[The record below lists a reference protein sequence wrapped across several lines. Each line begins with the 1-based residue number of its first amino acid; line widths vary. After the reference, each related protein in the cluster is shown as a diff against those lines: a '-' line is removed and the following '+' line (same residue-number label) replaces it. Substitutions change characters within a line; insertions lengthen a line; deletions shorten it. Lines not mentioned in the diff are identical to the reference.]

1 MVIHKR
7 VGKLMQKINLKHS
20 VIFFNFWALIFLV
33 YYFSFFCH
41 LYFIKYMFLI

>member
-20 VIFFNFWALIFLV
+20 VIFLIFV
-33 YYFSFFCH
+33 FYSVQSINF
-41 LYFIKYMFLI
+41 